1 MTSLGQT
8 VGSEDVHV
16 YEPDW
21 LDERYEGLDYPN
33 DIFGAQNNEVPN
45 MREHQ
50 RDTEKVNEG
59 EHLKEQVTNNGKK
72 PKAVASDQAVD
83 DDDWVEKAFDG
94 DDIRSINS
102 SEDED
107 KRVRCPKFN
116 EKTSMSNPQ
125 LCKGMKFPN
134 GKVFRATLKE
144 YVVQKPVD
152 IKFKLN
158 EKTKI
163 FVHCKYEYG

>member
-1 MTSLGQT
+1 
-8 VGSEDVHV
+8 
-16 YEPDW
+16 
-21 LDERYEGLDYPN
+21 
-33 DIFGAQNNEVPN
+33 

-94 DDIRSINS
+94 DDTRSINS

-134 GKVFRATLKE
+134 GKVFKATLKE

>member
-1 MTSLGQT
+1 M
-8 VGSEDVHV
+8 
-16 YEPDW
+16 
-21 LDERYEGLDYPN
+21 
-33 DIFGAQNNEVPN
+33 
-45 MREHQ
+45 
-50 RDTEKVNEG
+50 
-59 EHLKEQVTNNGKK
+59 
-72 PKAVASDQAVD
+72 
-83 DDDWVEKAFDG
+83 
-94 DDIRSINS
+94 
-102 SEDED
+102 
-107 KRVRCPKFN
+107 RCPKFN

>member
-1 MTSLGQT
+1 
-8 VGSEDVHV
+8 
-16 YEPDW
+16 
-21 LDERYEGLDYPN
+21 
-33 DIFGAQNNEVPN
+33 

-72 PKAVASDQAVD
+72 PKAVASDQAVND
-83 DDDWVEKAFDG
+83 DSWVEKTLDG
-94 DDIRSINS
+94 DDTRSINS